1 MEREEPVKKSFK
13 AVIAAI
19 GMCAI
24 AGSAVAESV
33 TVTLSGGN
41 PSGLWSLLGAGI
53 DRAVKADDPSGV
65 VTYQA
70 TGGGFA
76 NIALLGAGRTDLG
89 LAHDAEIKLAL
100 AGEEPFKAPINNIQA
115 IGYMYNWAPMHFFL
129 RKSIADE
136 YGIDSIDDLAKS
148 GAAIRVANNNA
159 GNIVAN
165 ITTFMLEE
173 AGYDE
178 ATIEAN
184 GGVLVRGGSAQ
195 QADLITDGRTDMVIN
210 GIFVGHSS
218 FRKVDKSNEVVL
230 LSVPQEIIE
239 KTNAKFGT
247 GTYTIPGESYAN
259 QSDDVVTVAL
269 GAMVITTE
277 SLPEETGYMLAKD
290 IAENIDEIR
299 GVHNAMKQ
307 LTPELLVSQTT
318 LPFHAGAKR
327 AYMELGL
334 IK

>member
-1 MEREEPVKKSFK
+1 MHNSLK
-13 AVIAAI
+13 AIVVAVGLALP
-19 GMCAI
+19 GTGAI
-24 AGSAVAESV
+24 AESIN
-33 TVTLSGGN
+33 VTLSGGN

-53 DRAVKADDPSGV
+53 DRAVKVDDSSGV

-76 NIALLGAGRTDLG
+76 NIGLLGANRTDLG

-100 AGEEPFKAPINNIQA
+100 AGEEPFKAPIGNLQA
-115 IGYMYNWAPMHFFL
+115 IGYMYNWAPMHFFIK
-129 RKSIADE
+129 KSIAEE
-136 YGIDSIDDLAKS
+136 YGIDSIDDLANS

-165 ITTFMLEE
+165 ITTFMLEQ

-184 GGVLVRGGSAQ
+184 GGVLVRGGSKQ

-218 FRKVDKSNEVVL
+218 FRKVDESNDVVL

-239 KTNAKFGT
+239 KTNERFNTA
-247 GTYTIPGESYAN
+247 TYTIPAGSYKN
-259 QSDDVVTVAL
+259 QAEDIVTLAL
-269 GAMVITTE
+269 GAMVITSE
-277 SLPEETGYMLAKD
+277 SLPEEVGYMLAKS
-290 IAENIDEIR
+290 IAANIDEIR
-299 GVHNAMKQ
+299 GVHSAMKQ

-318 LPFHAGAKR
+318 LPFHPGAKR
-327 AYMELGL
+327 AYVEMGL
-334 IK
+334 LK

>member
-1 MEREEPVKKSFK
+1 MNKKLK
-13 AVIAAI
+13 AVVAA
-19 GMCAI
+19 
-24 AGSAVAESV
+24 AGFAVLGSGVMAESINV
-33 TVTLSGGN
+33 SLSGGS

-53 DRAVKADDPSGV
+53 DRAVKVDDSSGV

-76 NIALLGAGRTDLG
+76 NIGLLAAGRTDLG
-89 LAHDAEIKLAL
+89 IAHDAEIKLAL
-100 AGEEPFKAPINNIQA
+100 AGDEPFKGPINNLQA
-115 IGYMYNWAPMHFFL
+115 IGYMYNWAPMHFFIK
-129 RKSIADE
+129 KSIAE
-136 YGIDSIDDLAKS
+136 EFGIDSIDDLAKS

-184 GGVLVRGGSAQ
+184 GGVLVRGGSSQ
-195 QADLITDGRTDMVIN
+195 QADLISDGRTDMVIN

-218 FRKVDKSNEVVL
+218 FRKVDKTNDVVL
-230 LSVPQEIIE
+230 LSVPQDIID
-239 KTNAKFGT
+239 KTNERFGT
-247 GTYTIPGESYAN
+247 GTYTVPAGSYTN
-259 QSDDVVTVAL
+259 QADDVVTLAL
-269 GAMVITTE
+269 GAMVVTSE
-277 SLPEETGYMLAKD
+277 NLPDETGYMLAKS
-290 IAENIDEIR
+290 IATNIDEIR
-299 GVHNAMKQ
+299 GVHSAMKQ

-318 LPFHAGAKR
+318 LPFHPGAKR

>member
-1 MEREEPVKKSFK
+1 M
-13 AVIAAI
+13 
-19 GMCAI
+19 
-24 AGSAVAESV
+24 
-33 TVTLSGGN
+33 
-41 PSGLWSLLGAGI
+41 
-53 DRAVKADDPSGV
+53 DDIPNVRLINSHPKC
-65 VTYQA
+65 
-70 TGGGFA
+70 F
-76 NIALLGAGRTDLG
+76 GR
-89 LAHDAEIKLAL
+89 
-100 AGEEPFKAPINNIQA
+100 NN
-115 IGYMYNWAPMHFFL
+115 FF
-129 RKSIADE
+129 
-136 YGIDSIDDLAKS
+136 
-148 GAAIRVANNNA
+148 N
-159 GNIVAN
+159 
-165 ITTFMLEE
+165 
-173 AGYDE
+173 
-178 ATIEAN
+178 
-184 GGVLVRGGSAQ
+184 
-195 QADLITDGRTDMVIN
+195 VIN